1 MNSSNHE
8 ADMWTIE
15 DIQNDEQL
23 RIRVPCLQGPGFLSH
38 AAVCPLPACVSQ
50 AIADYASACQFGDQE
65 DAAVSLNAQTRL
77 LAANLLGVQSSEVA
91 LVGPTSLALSFV
103 ASGFPWRKGD
113 AILVYQDDYPSN
125 VYPWMALSEWGV
137 NDAFSMCLPQA
148 ASVASMSRGKLMKTF
163 GWWPWLPVIFS
174 AAFDSKSKP

>member
-1 MNSSNHE
+1 MHR
-8 ADMWTIE
+8 
-15 DIQNDEQL
+15 L
-23 RIRVPCLQGPGFLSH
+23 
-38 AAVCPLPACVSQ
+38 
-50 AIADYASACQFGDQE
+50 
-65 DAAVSLNAQTRL
+65 RL

-137 NDAFSMCLPQA
+137 EA
-148 ASVASMSRGKLMKTF
+148 
-163 GWWPWLPVIFS
+163 
-174 AAFDSKSKP
+174 